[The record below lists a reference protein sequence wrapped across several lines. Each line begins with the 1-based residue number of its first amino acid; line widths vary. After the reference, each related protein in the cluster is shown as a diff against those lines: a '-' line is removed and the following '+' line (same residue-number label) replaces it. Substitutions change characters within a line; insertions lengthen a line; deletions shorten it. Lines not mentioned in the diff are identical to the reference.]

1 MKKLLFLFF
10 ISFIAHAQ
18 SISKQVVGATGKSL
32 TNVNLSMSYT
42 IGEPVIGLMTASG
55 TQLSNGYHAGLN
67 LQALSIEDNN
77 LAVDI
82 KVYPNPT
89 SQMLY
94 VAHPDISIFSLQI
107 TDLNGKQI
115 YAGTINK
122 DQPLD
127 ISSYANGMYLLT
139 VENKATNKKNTY
151 KVIKK

>member
-1 MKKLLFLFF
+1 MKKLILFF
-10 ISFIAHAQ
+10 LLPCVGFAQ
-18 SISKQVVGATGKSL
+18 SVSKQVVGATGKSL
-32 TNVNLSMSYT
+32 TNANLFMSYT

-67 LQALSIEDNN
+67 LQSLSIEDNN
-77 LAVDI
+77 LVVDI

-94 VAHPDISIFSLQI
+94 LAHPDINIFSLQI

-127 ISSYANGMYLLT
+127 ISTYANGMYLLT